1 MVKKIWWINQINC
14 NPNRPFIPDYRILII
29 GGSVS
34 GKANVL
40 MNLIKHQWPDVD
52 QILLCVIKPFQ
63 SKDQLLINESERKY
77 EKKIQKHL
85 LIIYKQLMI
94 SMKVW
99 KTKIQQKK
107 RQVLTV
113 FDNMIADMGSSKE
126 IKTQNFSCFRIT
138 NLLSKATV

>member
-1 MVKKIWWINQINC
+1 M
-14 NPNRPFIPDYRILII
+14 
-29 GGSVS
+29 
-34 GKANVL
+34 
-40 MNLIKHQWPDVD
+40 
-52 QILLCVIKPFQ
+52 
-63 SKDQLLINESERKY
+63 E
-77 EKKIQKHL
+77 
-85 LIIYKQLMI
+85 
-94 SMKVW
+94 VW